1 MEREI
6 TEEEYNRNG
15 NSRNGKQW
23 TTGSTK
29 ANNLRYWTHGE
40 KPSYWW
46 WSEQHFDNF
55 YNNRRD

>member
-40 KPSYWW
+40 KPSY
-46 WSEQHFDNF
+46 EQHFDNF